1 MIKID
6 KDIPPPMTKLIGL
19 TLNTMEVG
27 DSFLVSEN
35 TFQMRQTLFRKAREL
50 SSKGKVFTSMAED
63 DGIRTWRM
71 A

>member
-6 KDIPPPMTKLIGL
+6 KNVPPPMSKAIGL
-19 TLNTMEVG
+19 ALDTMQVG
-27 DSFLVSEN
+27 DSFLIEED

-50 SSKGKVFTSMAED
+50 KDKGKVFTSMAEE